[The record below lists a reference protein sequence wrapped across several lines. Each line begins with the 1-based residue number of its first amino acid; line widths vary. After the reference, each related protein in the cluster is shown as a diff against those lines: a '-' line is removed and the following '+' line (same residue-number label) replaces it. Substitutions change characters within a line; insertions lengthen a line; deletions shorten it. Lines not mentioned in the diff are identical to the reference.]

1 MGSRSFP
8 ITFGECACYIAVTV
22 VIYGRWHGS
31 KMLTSSA
38 GVGTKRLQAVQVSV
52 FHPTPPLIHG
62 GARGAY
68 MSATAV
74 TFDL

>member
-1 MGSRSFP
+1 
-8 ITFGECACYIAVTV
+8 
-22 VIYGRWHGS
+22 
-31 KMLTSSA
+31 MLTSSA